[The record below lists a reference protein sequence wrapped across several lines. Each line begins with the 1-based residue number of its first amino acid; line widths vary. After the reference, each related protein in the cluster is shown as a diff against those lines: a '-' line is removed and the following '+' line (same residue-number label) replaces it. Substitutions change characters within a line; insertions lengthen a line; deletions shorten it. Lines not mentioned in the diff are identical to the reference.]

1 MHSQQTGVVESSCAI
16 KVDDSWGT
24 RSTDDMRKKLLGRK
38 IKYPIASLKVNTIFP
53 HTYDFVIHYTIGD
66 WCTDTPSVSLRT
78 KVCEGRC
85 DHISRQLFHITW
97 LTLIFFFLFSSWKFT
112 LKKLPWACGFL
123 EGRFSLWQGHL
134 LTPETS
140 WWPQSDLCP
149 CFGIWKQ
156 LHRILHQFSQFF
168 HTSPSLMNKFLKWIF
183 T

>member
-1 MHSQQTGVVESSCAI
+1 MHTSRLELWKVPILLKLMILNQIYRWHVKEATGKKNKISHSKSESEDHLSPHLWLSNSLYNWWL
-16 KVDDSWGT
+16 VH
-24 RSTDDMRKKLLGRK
+24 R
-38 IKYPIASLKVNTIFP
+38 YPICIIEDQSLWRKMWP
-53 HTYDFVIHYTIGD
+53 HLKAF
-66 WCTDTPSVSLRT
+66 
-78 KVCEGRC
+78 
-85 DHISRQLFHITW
+85 ISYNMTHFN
-97 LTLIFFFLFSSWKFT
+97 FFFFSSWKFT

-134 LTPETS
+134 LIPETS